1 MPTKRHEEEEQAEVR
16 KHEDAEAMWPRPGRR
31 RATETATAILMGQTV
46 IAIAVV
52 FAICYIA
59 KLPLVVLLVSILIAF
74 ILAPLVNLLE
84 MGRVPRPV
92 GSFIAVVALGALLYG
107 GMYFGYNR
115 VSGFVQDLPKY
126 SSRIKHVVM
135 RFREQAQKIQ
145 QTTETVLPGNA
156 SDDKQTVKV
165 QQQSNWSDVITSN
178 FGAVTEVLL
187 MISFIPFLVY
197 FMLSW
202 QDHVRAATVMLFKM
216 ENRNTAYV
224 TLGRISAMIHS
235 FINGNLVVGIF
246 TSIISLIVFG
256 ALHLPYFYFL
266 GFISG
271 FLSLVPYLGV
281 VLALIPPVVAGI
293 GVLHSG
299 GMIAIIFTVLGVH
312 VFALN
317 VLYPKLIGKRL
328 QLNPLAVTV
337 SLLIWGF
344 LWGAPGLILAV
355 PITGAMKIIFDNV
368 ESLRPYGAWLGE

>member
-1 MPTKRHEEEEQAEVR
+1 
-16 KHEDAEAMWPRPGRR
+16 
-31 RATETATAILMGQTV
+31 MGQTV
-46 IAIAVV
+46 VATAVV
-52 FAICYIA
+52 LLLCYVA
-59 KLPLVVLLVSILIAF
+59 KLVLVVLLVSVLIAF

-84 MGRVPRPV
+84 MTRIPRPV

-107 GMYFGYNR
+107 GLYFGYNR

-135 RFREQAQKIQ
+135 RFREQAQKI
-145 QTTETVLPGNA
+145 ETVLPGNA
-156 SDDKQTVKV
+156 SDDKQTVRV
-165 QQQSNWSDVITSN
+165 QQQTSWSDV
-178 FGAVTEVLL
+178 VTNNLGGVAEVLL

-235 FINGNLVVGIF
+235 FINGNLVVRIF

-271 FLSLVPYLGV
+271 FLSLIPYLGV

-299 GMIAIIFTVLGVH
+299 GMVAIIATVLGVH

>member
-16 KHEDAEAMWPRPGRR
+16 KHEQAEALWPRHPRR
-31 RATETATAILMGQTV
+31 RATETAASILMGQTV
-46 IAIAVV
+46 VATAVV
-52 FAICYIA
+52 LLICYVA
-59 KLPLVVLLVSILIAF
+59 KLVLVVLLVSVLIAF

-84 MGRVPRPV
+84 MTRIPRPV
-92 GSFIAVVALGALLYG
+92 GSFIAVVVLGALIYG
-107 GMYFGYNR
+107 GLYFGYNR
-115 VSGFVQDLPKY
+115 VTGFVQDLPKY

-135 RFREQAQKIQ
+135 RFREQAQKI
-145 QTTETVLPGNA
+145 ETVLPGNA
-156 SDDKQTVKV
+156 SDDKQTVRV
-165 QQQSNWSDVITSN
+165 QQQTSWSDV
-178 FGAVTEVLL
+178 VTNNLGGVAEVLL

-299 GMIAIIFTVLGVH
+299 GMIAIIATVLGVH